1 MDEAE
6 HCTRLGIMNA
16 GKLLAM
22 DTPAALTR
30 TLVAG
35 PAWEVLATPLLTAL
49 SALQAHPGVH
59 RAGLLGDQLHAV
71 TLPDTCSAQSL
82 QAVLAAAGCP
92 DAQVFPAN
100 PTLDDVF
107 TELALR
113 KPAAAP

>member
-1 MDEAE
+1 
-6 HCTRLGIMNA
+6 
-16 GKLLAM
+16 M
-22 DTPAALTR
+22 DTPAALKR

-35 PAWEVLATPLLTAL
+35 PAWEVLAKPLLTAL

-82 QAVLAAAGCP
+82 QAVLAAAGCS